1 MLIYLLEFSMGDRMK
16 AVAWPVWLEVWN
28 AQKRGEVAPGCD
40 LRELLRQ
47 DREALALMP
56 ELAAW
61 PKSQRGCDNQGE
73 VNE

>member
-1 MLIYLLEFSMGDRMK
+1 MAKRME
-16 AVAWPVWLEVWN
+16 AVSWPVWLQLWN
-28 AQKRGEVAPGCD
+28 EQKRQDVAPGCD

-56 ELAAW
+56 KLSAW
-61 PKSQRGCDNQGE
+61 PKSQSGCDNQGE

>member
-1 MLIYLLEFSMGDRMK
+1 MVKRME
-16 AVAWPVWLEVWN
+16 AVSWPAWLEVWN
-28 AQKRGEVAPGCD
+28 KQKRQDVAPDCD

-47 DREALALMP
+47 DREALERMP
-56 ELAAW
+56 ELRPW